1 MPKILIVEDDFTI
14 IRTLE
19 AYLLSEGFETVSV
32 SGQRQALSALE
43 KEIVD
48 LLILDISLAEGN
60 GFAVCEAAKGH
71 GLPVIFLTASGDEN
85 SVVRGLDMGAD
96 DYIAKPFRPRE
107 LVSRIRSVLRRSGK
121 TSSVVMLGSVSV
133 DAEKGIVSKN
143 GTEINLS
150 ALEFRLLMAFVNH
163 RGKLLTRN
171 ALLEEIWDA
180 GGDFVNDNTLT
191 VYIKRLREKIED
203 DPQKPEIIRNPE
215 LKRELLIDLS
225 ITVVAALI
233 GFLIR
238 PICGMIA
245 LAVGLLLSGAHI
257 AFAVQRYHQ
266 MEALAQRLD
275 RILHGQDRVLIEDA
289 AEGELS
295 ILNSELQKM
304 TTRLQEQ
311 ANQLSADKQQL
322 TEAIQDI
329 FHQIRTPL
337 TSSQKKTCPMTGDF
351 P

>member
-1 MPKILIVEDDFTI
+1 MSKILIVEDDITI
-14 IRTLE
+14 IRTLD
-19 AYLLSEGFETVSV
+19 AYLHSEGFETVSV
-32 SGQRQALSALE
+32 SEEREALTAIVNE
-43 KEIVD
+43 NVD
-48 LLILDISLAEGN
+48 LLLLDISLAEGN

-121 TSSVVMLGSVSV
+121 TKRVVMLGSVSV

-203 DPQKPEIIRNPE
+203 DPQKPEIIKSVR
-215 LKRELLIDLS
+215 
-225 ITVVAALI
+225 
-233 GFLIR
+233 
-238 PICGMIA
+238 
-245 LAVGLLLSGAHI
+245 GLG
-257 AFAVQRYHQ
+257 Y
-266 MEALAQRLD
+266 
-275 RILHGQDRVLIEDA
+275 RVD
-289 AEGELS
+289 
-295 ILNSELQKM
+295 
-304 TTRLQEQ
+304 
-311 ANQLSADKQQL
+311 
-322 TEAIQDI
+322 
-329 FHQIRTPL
+329 
-337 TSSQKKTCPMTGDF
+337 
-351 P
+351 